1 MLPRRHIRIKVFQ
14 SLYSLSQ
21 QNEDENFNLN
31 SEFKANLEGYL
42 SLFQLIIDLLRII
55 REIAKSEIEI
65 KKHNLA
71 PSNED
76 LKPNKRFIQ
85 NKILSRITTKYNYTE
100 QEYEKVQKTVKGI
113 FQQIKTSKKY
123 IKYMNATEHSTDD
136 DKKIV
141 IHVLKNYII
150 INEKIHNIIEDYSIY
165 WNDDLII
172 VYNILLEKLNNN
184 QSINNTKLFRQSD
197 DRIFANE
204 LLQKTVKNTV
214 KTSKIIYDLAKN
226 WDKERIAISDLIIMR
241 MAITEMTYIQ
251 NIPHKVTI
259 DEYIEISKQYS
270 TPKSKE
276 FINGIL
282 DVFIKD
288 ILPKKI
294 NKS

>member
-21 QNEDENFNLN
+21 QNEDQDFNLN

-55 REIAKSEIEI
+55 REIAKSEIKI

-100 QEYEKVQKTVKGI
+100 QEYEKIRNTVKGI
-113 FQQIKTSKKY
+113 FQQIKTSRKY
-123 IKYMNATEHSTDD
+123 MKYMNANEHSIGD

-141 IHVLKNYII
+141 IHILKNYIMT
-150 INEKIHNIIEDYSIY
+150 NEKIHDIIEDYSIY

-184 QSINNTKLFRQSD
+184 QSINNTKLFRLSD

-204 LLQKTVKNTV
+204 LLQKTIKNTA
-214 KTSKIIYDLAKN
+214 KTSKIIYELAKN

-241 MAITEMTYIQ
+241 MAITEMSYIQ

>member
-1 MLPRRHIRIKVFQ
+1 MLSRRHIRIKVFQ
-14 SLYSLSQ
+14 SLYSYSQ
-21 QNEDENFNLN
+21 QNKDVKFDINKEFNNNLIAYLN
-31 SEFKANLEGYL
+31 LYY
-42 SLFQLIIDLLRII
+42 LIIDILTALKETSKEEII
-55 REIAKSEIEI
+55 I
-65 KKHNLA
+65 KKNQFI
-71 PSNED
+71 PKEED
-76 LKPNKRFIQ
+76 LNPNKKFIK
-85 NKILSRITTKYNYTE
+85 NIILKKTKRIKQDHIDYDKLKSIIKN
-100 QEYEKVQKTVKGI
+100 I
-113 FQQIKTSKKY
+113 F
-123 IKYMNATEHSTDD
+123 
-136 DKKIV
+136 KKIKNGKTY
-141 IHVLKNYII
+141 KNYMSSTENTYSEDRQL
-150 INEKIHNIIEDYSIY
+150 INHLLTNYLLSDKRLHDLMEEHSIY

-204 LLQKTVKNTV
+204 LLKKTIKNTE

>member
-150 INEKIHNIIEDYSIY
+150 INEKIHDIIEDYSIY

>member
-1 MLPRRHIRIKVFQ
+1 
-14 SLYSLSQ
+14 
-21 QNEDENFNLN
+21 
-31 SEFKANLEGYL
+31 
-42 SLFQLIIDLLRII
+42 
-55 REIAKSEIEI
+55 
-65 KKHNLA
+65 
-71 PSNED
+71 
-76 LKPNKRFIQ
+76 
-85 NKILSRITTKYNYTE
+85 
-100 QEYEKVQKTVKGI
+100 
-113 FQQIKTSKKY
+113 
-123 IKYMNATEHSTDD
+123 MNATEHSTDD

-141 IHVLKNYII
+141 IHILKNYII
-150 INEKIHNIIEDYSIY
+150 INEKIHDIIEDYSIY

-204 LLQKTVKNTV
+204 LLKKTIKNTE

-288 ILPKKI
+288 ILPKKS
-294 NKS
+294 K